1 MDTSEYCRF
10 LKEGR
15 QKCVKTY
22 YIHTYIFRRVNIA
35 NEIYILSLNY
45 RKKASASSIAHNIH
59 FLFLFFNW
67 KIGGR

>member
-22 YIHTYIFRRVNIA
+22 YIFRRVNIA
-35 NEIYILSLNY
+35 NKIYILSLNY

-59 FLFLFFNW
+59 FLFLFFKWN
-67 KIGGR
+67 IAGGS